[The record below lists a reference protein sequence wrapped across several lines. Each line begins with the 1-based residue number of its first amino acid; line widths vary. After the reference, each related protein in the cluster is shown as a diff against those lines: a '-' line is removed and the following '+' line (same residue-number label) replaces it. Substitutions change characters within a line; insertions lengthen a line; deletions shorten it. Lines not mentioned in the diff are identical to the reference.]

1 MSGRQGGY
9 VLPRAASSKLKP
21 LKAPKKGKAEEDED
35 DAAFKVSATLRTPPT
50 TARLA
55 KREPHRAKQ
64 KAEAAKLKE
73 MQAKAA
79 KGGPLLGGG
88 IKKSGKK

>member
-1 MSGRQGGY
+1 MLNVVADLAITAVQGG
-9 VLPRAASSKLKP
+9 KLKP
-21 LKAPKKGKAEEDED
+21 LKAPKKGKADEDED
-35 DAAFKVSATLRTPPT
+35 DAA
-50 TARLA
+50 
-55 KREPHRAKQ
+55 AKQ

>member
-1 MSGRQGGY
+1 MSGRQGGES
-9 VLPRAASSKLKP
+9 LPYCDPDPRGKLKP
-21 LKAPKKGKAEEDED
+21 LKAPKKKNEEVDED
-35 DAAFKVSATLRTPPT
+35 DAAFK
-50 TARLA
+50 
-55 KREPHRAKQ
+55 AKQ